1 MGTPQNL
8 NDLFLDA
15 VERFGSK
22 AAALRYKANGVWH
35 DLTHQ
40 EVARRVKRTALG
52 LRELGVQ
59 PGDRVAILAP
69 NCPEWAIADFAC
81 LSIRCADVPVYPTL
95 PAKQAAYVLRDSGA
109 VAVFVS
115 DAGQYAKVAEHRA
128 DLPALRH
135 VIMFAGDAS
144 VPGVTTIQAVE
155 QLGAAAERRYP
166 DYEREARAVAPD
178 DLATLIY
185 TSGTTG
191 DPKGVML
198 THRNFTTNV
207 ISALL
212 RLPVGPADSALSLL
226 PLSHSFERMAGH
238 YCLFQAGVTIC
249 YAESLELV
257 AANMQEVRPTIVL
270 AVPRL
275 YEKIYGRVLESA
287 LAGSSLK
294 RRIFFWSKRHGEAWV
309 DLTLNRQTVPAGLAF
324 KRRIADRLVF
334 TKLRARTGGRIRFFV
349 SGGAPL
355 SADIAKFFFA
365 AGLPILEG
373 YGLTETSPVICVNP
387 FDKPRLG
394 SVGPAIDG
402 VEVRIASDGEILAR
416 GPNIMRGYY
425 NKPEATRET
434 IDADGWF
441 QEHRAAAHREPGQDE
456 RVPAERRDDRRQ
468 AQVPH
473 HARRAEPGR
482 REGLGH
488 RAGPP
493 HRGLRGPP
501 QAPRRGG
508 PRGARGHGQPARPRH
523 LRDAQEVPAA
533 ARGLHDRKRRA
544 DADHEGQAPG
554 GGAAVPAGDRAAL
567 PERRL
572 SRGAGRQVLRPT
584 HMPRPA
590 ASVAT
595 PNGGTTDSR
604 STTTR

>member
-22 AAALRYKANGVWH
+22 AAALRYKANGAWH

-52 LRELGVQ
+52 LRELGIQ
-59 PGDRVAILAP
+59 AGDRVAILAP
-69 NCPEWAIADFAC
+69 NCPEWAIADYAC

-95 PAKQAAYVLRDSGA
+95 PARQAAYVLRDSGA
-109 VAVFVS
+109 VAVFVA
-115 DAGQYAKVAEHRA
+115 DAGQYAKVADHRA

-135 VIMFAGDAS
+135 VILFGGEVAAA
-144 VPGVTTIQAVE
+144 PGLTTLQAVE
-155 QLGAAAERRYP
+155 QLGAAAERRHP

-198 THRNFTTNV
+198 THRNFATNV
-207 ISALL
+207 VSALR
-212 RLPVGPADSALSLL
+212 RLPVGPTDSALSLL

-238 YCLFQAGVTIC
+238 YTLFHAGVTIN
-249 YAESLELV
+249 YAESLEQV

-294 RRIFFWSKRHGEAWV
+294 RRIFFWSKRSGEAWV
-309 DLTLNRQTVPAGLAF
+309 DLTLSRQPVPAGLAF

-373 YGLTETSPVICVNP
+373 YGLTETSPVICVTP
-387 FDKPRLG
+387 FDGPRLG

-425 NKPEATRET
+425 NKPEATREA
-434 IDADGWF
+434 IDPDGWF
-441 QEHRAAAHREPGQDE
+441 HTGDIGELDAEGYLRITDRKKDIIVTAGGKNIAPQPIENLVKKSGFLLNAVMIGDKRKFPIMLV
-456 RVPAERRDDRRQ
+456 VPNPDAVKAWATE
-468 AQVPH
+468 
-473 HARRAEPGR
+473 
-482 REGLGH
+482 
-488 RAGPP
+488 
-493 HRGLRGPP
+493 RGLPTADYRALLQHPD
-501 QAPRRGG
+501 AV
-508 PRGARGHGQPARPRH
+508 ARVEREVMAN
-523 LRDAQEVPAA
+523 LRDLATYETPKKFLLLPEDFTIESGELTPTMKV
-533 ARGLHDRKRRA
+533 KRRVV
-544 DADHEGQAPG
+544 EQRYKEEIERLYQ
-554 GGAAVPAGDRAAL
+554 GD
-567 PERRL
+567 
-572 SRGAGRQVLRPT
+572 
-584 HMPRPA
+584 
-590 ASVAT
+590 
-595 PNGGTTDSR
+595 D
-604 STTTR
+604 